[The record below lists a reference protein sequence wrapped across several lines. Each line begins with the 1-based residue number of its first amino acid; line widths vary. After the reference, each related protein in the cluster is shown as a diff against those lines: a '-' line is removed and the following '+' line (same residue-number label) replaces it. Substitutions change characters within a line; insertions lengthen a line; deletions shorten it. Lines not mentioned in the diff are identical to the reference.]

1 MLKIPRDLF
10 SQEKKPENIN
20 TESLTSVLEDISE
33 AKFPQTS
40 IEDIG
45 WVTNVIEPTQQ
56 RGPSESP

>member
-10 SQEKKPENIN
+10 SQEKKPEDIN
-20 TESLTSVLEDISE
+20 AESLTSVLDDISE
-33 AKFPQTS
+33 ADFPQTS